1 MSRTPALRELRRNL
15 PQNVVI
21 LPTAARRQVEQR
33 WNDVTRA
40 AKQELI
46 ASQAVKFPY
55 QLPFWREA
63 NRQAQS
69 LELRAGVP
77 TFDPTNPAHLRA
89 WEAFF
94 DFAHRQ
100 SDKE

>member
-1 MSRTPALRELRRNL
+1 MSRNPSLRELRRNL

-21 LPTAARRQVEQR
+21 LPTAAQRQVEQR
-33 WNDVTRA
+33 WNDATRA
-40 AKQELI
+40 AKRGLI
-46 ASQAVKFPY
+46 ANQAVKFPY

-63 NRQAQS
+63 ERQAQS
-69 LELRAGVP
+69 LELRPDVP
-77 TFDPTNPAHLRA
+77 PFDPTNPAHLRA